1 MMKAKSYALVTVRMP
16 IDLHDVLETLA
27 VTKGETLSVVVRE
40 LVRQA
45 AVDVRRGDSLGV
57 SPPSSRNF
65 K

>member
-1 MMKAKSYALVTVRMP
+1 MMKAKPYALVTVRMP